1 MLLSRLTSAQSTLSI
16 NDTSVLKFERN
27 KIINKSFGVD
37 PSGVEQEGLDY
48 WLKGSAAG
56 AQGAGEAGKSS
67 LAGKL
72 EMWLSADE

>member
-1 MLLSRLTSAQSTLSI
+1 MNGDGFIDNALFNFIIFKKVI
-16 NDTSVLKFERN
+16 NNSV
-27 KIINKSFGVD
+27 GVD
-37 PSGVEQEGLDY
+37 NSGIEKSGLDY

-72 EMWLSADE
+72 EMWLTADE